1 MRRFLFALIWFLP
14 FSGIAQSLDRYV
26 VFFTDKNNS
35 PFNIASPQ
43 SFLSQRAINRR
54 TAQNISII
62 SQDLPVN
69 PAYVDSVISKGA
81 QILNRSKWFN
91 AVVIRT
97 NDPAVLSAIQALPFV
112 SSTTVAGRVINIG
125 TEPAEDSFKRSFVN
139 PYMAAESN
147 LKTGGFSYGSS
158 FNQIAMLNGHLLHD
172 QGFAGQGKL
181 IAIID
186 AGFSDADI
194 MTVFDSLRANNQI
207 KATWDFV
214 DGNANVYDD
223 HWHGMMVLSL
233 IGGYIP
239 NELVGTAPK
248 ADFLLLR
255 SEDAPTEY
263 IIEEYNWAAAAEY
276 ADSAG
281 ADVINTSLGYTL
293 FDESA
298 MDHSYNQMDGNTIP
312 ITIAADIAAT
322 KGMLVVNSAGN
333 EGNSAWYHISA
344 AADGDS
350 VLAIGAVDAFETYVG
365 FSGKGPSFDGR
376 VKPNVTAQGGSA
388 IVASSGGG
396 TQTGSGT
403 SFSGPIVAGLA
414 ACLWQANPIKNNM
427 EIFRAIEQ
435 SADQYLTPDEFKGYG
450 VPDFALANL
459 NLSAYTISDPGSEQ
473 LMSVYPNPFEDRIS
487 VRFYSDK
494 SQDLNFGFHDI
505 TGKLIFN
512 QIENVL
518 PYSINT
524 ITIDTPSDLSKG
536 IYFLEMKTARQN
548 YVRKIVRF

>member
-1 MRRFLFALIWFLP
+1 M
-14 FSGIAQSLDRYV
+14 
-26 VFFTDKNNS
+26 
-35 PFNIASPQ
+35 
-43 SFLSQRAINRR
+43 
-54 TAQNISII
+54 
-62 SQDLPVN
+62 
-69 PAYVDSVISKGA
+69 DSVIAKGA

-97 NDPAVLSAIQALPFV
+97 NDPAVLLAIQSLPFV
-112 SSTTVAGRVINIG
+112 SSTTQAGRIITVKD
-125 TEPAEDSFKRSFVN
+125 EPAEDNFKRSYIN
-139 PYMAAESN
+139 PYVSAGSEQ
-147 LKTGGFSYGSS
+147 KTSGFSYGSS

-186 AGFSDADI
+186 AGFSNADI

-263 IIEEYNWAAAAEY
+263 IIEEYNWACAAEY

-293 FDESA
+293 FDESS
-298 MDHSYNQMDGNTIP
+298 MDHSYNQMDGNTVP
-312 ITIAADIAAT
+312 ITIAADIAAS

-350 VLAIGAVDAFETYVG
+350 VLAIGAVDAFETYIG

-376 VKPNVTAQGGSA
+376 IKPNVTAQGGSA

-414 ACLWQANPIKNNM
+414 ACLWQANPSKSNM

-459 NLSAYTISDPGSEQ
+459 NLSGFTIKDPNSES
-473 LMSVYPNPFEDRIS
+473 LLSIYPNPFEEKFNI
-487 VRFYSDK
+487 RFYSDK
-494 SQDLNFGFHDI
+494 SQDLKITFYDI

-512 QIENVL
+512 QSESVL
-518 PYSINT
+518 PYSLNT
-524 ITIDTPSDLSKG
+524 IELNTSSDLRKG
-536 IYFLEMKTARQN
+536 IYFLEMISSQQN